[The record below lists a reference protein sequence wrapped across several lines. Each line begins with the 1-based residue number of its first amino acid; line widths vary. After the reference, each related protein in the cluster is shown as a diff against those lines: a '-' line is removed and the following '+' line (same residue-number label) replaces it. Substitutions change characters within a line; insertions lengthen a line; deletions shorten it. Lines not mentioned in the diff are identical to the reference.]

1 MASSGY
7 TNPTVSSQ
15 SSNNSSSQV
24 SVSNS
29 AGRGGSAS
37 TQQSWSGL
45 DPAIMDEYM
54 TALTQAMNGGDAAYQ
69 TQVAKRND
77 AINSTNQLMQQYTK
91 EAAFSDAAALM
102 KLNLQQSMEKQ
113 MPAIARS
120 VQGAGT
126 SSSSMQALLSQKLAN
141 DSALAAGALGAEQAA
156 KYGNTSAALSG
167 VLNNLTAIDPTLSNL
182 VASLISSGKSSTSSG
197 QSTSFNNTDS
207 HSSSSSN
214 SIGSSVANSSGGGGA
229 SSSTDPVS
237 SGGSRGG
244 SSGGGRAGS
253 NVANTSSGGVGWSNM
268 GGTAVIPGALSG
280 GTAGITDLG
289 TGITTWPG
297 GLSNDWN
304 DLDGYNSEGGW
315 GSSSPEYDPYYNP
328 GTYTGDM
335 GNMDGGDA
343 WAWDDSYSSGGDDY
357 YYDY

>member
-7 TNPTVSSQ
+7 TNPTVSS
-15 SSNNSSSQV
+15 NSSSSTSNQS

-29 AGRGGSAS
+29 AGRAGSAS
-37 TQQSWSGL
+37 TQQSWSGI

-69 TQVAKRND
+69 TQVAKRNE
-77 AINSTNQLMQQYTK
+77 AINSTKELMQHYTK
-91 EAAFSDAAALM
+91 DAAFSDAAALM

-141 DSALAAGALGAEQAA
+141 DSSLAAGALGAEQAA
-156 KYGNTSAALSG
+156 KYGNISTALSG

-197 QSTSFNNTDS
+197 QSTSFNNSDS
-207 HSSSSSN
+207 NSSSV
-214 SIGSSVANSSGGGGA
+214 GSSVSNSVGSSSGGGGS
-229 SSSTDPVS
+229 SSSTDPVGSGS
-237 SGGSRGG
+237 SGSSGSSRGG
-244 SSGGGRAGS
+244 SVGS
-253 NVANTSSGGVGWSNM
+253 NIGGSSSGWSNS
-268 GGTAVIPGALSG
+268 GNYSGSSGALSG
-280 GTAGITDLG
+280 NSTAGVTDLD

-304 DLDGYNSEGGW
+304 DLDGYNSQGGW
-315 GSSSPEYDPYYNP
+315 GSSDSSYDPYYNP

-343 WAWDDSYSSGGDDY
+343 WAEDDPY
-357 YYDY
+357 YEY

>member
-7 TNPTVSSQ
+7 TNPTVSS
-15 SSNNSSSQV
+15 NSSSSTSNQS

-29 AGRGGSAS
+29 AGRAGSAS
-37 TQQSWSGL
+37 TQQSWSGI

-69 TQVAKRND
+69 TQVAKRNE
-77 AINSTNQLMQQYTK
+77 AINSTKELMQHYTK
-91 EAAFSDAAALM
+91 DAAFSDAAALM

-141 DSALAAGALGAEQAA
+141 DSSLAAGALGAEQAA
-156 KYGNTSAALSG
+156 KYGNISTALSG

-182 VASLISSGKSSTSSG
+182 VASLVSSGKSSTSSA
-197 QSTSFNNTDS
+197 QSTSFNNSDS
-207 HSSSSSN
+207 HSSSV
-214 SIGSSVANSSGGGGA
+214 GSSVGSSSGGGGS
-229 SSSTDPVS
+229 SSSTDPVGSGS
-237 SGGSRGG
+237 SGSSRGG
-244 SSGGGRAGS
+244 SVGS
-253 NVANTSSGGVGWSNM
+253 NIGGSSSGWSNS
-268 GGTAVIPGALSG
+268 GNYSGSSGALSG
-280 GTAGITDLG
+280 NSTAGVTDLN

-304 DLDGYNSEGGW
+304 DLDGYNSQGGW
-315 GSSSPEYDPYYNP
+315 GSSDSSYDPYYNP

-335 GNMDGGDA
+335 GNMDGGDV
-343 WAWDDSYSSGGDDY
+343 WAEDDPY
-357 YYDY
+357 YEY